1 MKTELIQINSKSYV
15 WFNERIIKE
24 IDDLV
29 LVQEIYSQLKEIE
42 KWKTADLDLILACVD
57 KTYKDLSV
65 GRILSVEDF
74 ANEVEIR

>member
-1 MKTELIQINSKSYV
+1 MQ
-15 WFNERIIKE
+15 ER
-24 IDDLV
+24 
-29 LVQEIYSQLKEIE
+29 YSQLKEIE

-65 GRILSVEDF
+65 SRILSVEDF

>member
-1 MKTELIQINSKSYV
+1 MQTELIQINSKSYV
-15 WFNERIIKE
+15 WFNERVIKE

-29 LVQEIYSQLKEIE
+29 LVQERYPQLKEIE

-65 GRILSVEDF
+65 SRILSVEDF

>member
-15 WFNERIIKE
+15 WFNERVIKE

-29 LVQEIYSQLKEIE
+29 LVQERYSQLKEIE